1 MDLRSM
7 TLDEKNRRGWA
18 GEIKSRDITLLT
30 KVCTVMAMIFPV
42 VRTALRAGM

>member
-7 TLDEKNRRGWA
+7 TPEEKNRRGWA

-30 KVCTVMAMIFPV
+30 KAHIVKAMVFPV
-42 VRTALRAGM
+42 SHVQM

>member
-18 GEIKSRDITLLT
+18 GEIKNRDISLLT
-30 KVCTVMAMIFPV
+30 KAHIVKAMVFPV
-42 VRTALRAGM
+42 SHVWM